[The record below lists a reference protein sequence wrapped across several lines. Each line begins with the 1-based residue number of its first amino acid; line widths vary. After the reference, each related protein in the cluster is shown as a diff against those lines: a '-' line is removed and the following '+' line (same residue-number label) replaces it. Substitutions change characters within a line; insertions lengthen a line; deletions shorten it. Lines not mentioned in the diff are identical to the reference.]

1 MHGLVSLHVLC
12 DCTTTLF
19 ASKNATRQTCDDK
32 AIYHEAKG
40 ARGEGLRLKLLS
52 ESLDYPVC
60 FASSHLLIWEGGISS
75 RPGGGHGKPFVL
87 NCARVGFTPAFHNKR
102 PPPAAG
108 GIP

>member
-12 DCTTTLF
+12 DCTTTVF

-60 FASSHLLIWEGGISS
+60 FASSHLLIWEGGISKQAWG
-75 RPGGGHGKPFVL
+75 RPRKTV
-87 NCARVGFTPAFHNKR
+87 CAELCPGRLHTGFS
-102 PPPAAG
+102 
-108 GIP
+108 